1 MHYVSVEGLTKSYG
15 INPLFNNIS
24 FNINEGDKIALIAR
38 NGVGKSTLLKILAGQ
53 ETPDSGKFWI
63 NKEVTVALFEQDP
76 VFDEDKTI
84 VENIF
89 KANHPIIKAIQKYEL
104 AMEAEDGMLISDS
117 IMEMDDLGAWDFEA
131 KVKQILGKLNIH
143 HLQKKV
149 NELSGGQRK
158 RVALAK
164 TLIDIGLSLIHI

>member
-76 VFDEDKTI
+76 IFDEDKTI

-89 KANHPIIKAIQKYEL
+89 KSRYVYVKSSLYQKI
-104 AMEAEDGMLISDS
+104 DP
-117 IMEMDDLGAWDFEA
+117 LGLLFLL
-131 KVKQILGKLNIH
+131 VSFLC
-143 HLQKKV
+143 
-149 NELSGGQRK
+149 
-158 RVALAK
+158 
-164 TLIDIGLSLIHI
+164 TP